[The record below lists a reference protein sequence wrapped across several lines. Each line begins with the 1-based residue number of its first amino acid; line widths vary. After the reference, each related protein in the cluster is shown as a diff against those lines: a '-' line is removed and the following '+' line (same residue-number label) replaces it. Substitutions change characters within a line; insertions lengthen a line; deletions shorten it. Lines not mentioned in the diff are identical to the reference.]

1 MLMDYLCH
9 IGNTLFCAYQ
19 LPFSQEWDDQ
29 LNKLLDEGV
38 LLFTG
43 VCTATFSIGEHT
55 VEIWI
60 ANRWYSFGEVHR
72 LDGEYPPS
80 SLNCR
85 PRFRTMRRLHA
96 LVQRHAIEEV
106 KSCF

>member
-29 LNKLLDEGV
+29 LNKLLNEGV
-38 LLFTG
+38 LLFANKH
-43 VCTATFSIGEHT
+43 TATFSIGEHT

-96 LVQRHAIEEV
+96 AVKDHAAREV

>member
-19 LPFSQEWDDQ
+19 MPFSQEWDDQ
-29 LNKLLDEGV
+29 LNKLLDEGI
-38 LLFTG
+38 LLF
-43 VCTATFSIGEHT
+43 VDRCTATFSIGEHT

-60 ANRWYSFGEVHR
+60 ANRWYSFGEMYR
-72 LDGEYPPS
+72 LDERCKPRFTGY
-80 SLNCR
+80 R
-85 PRFRTMRRLHA
+85 PRFRTMRRLYA
-96 LVQRHAIEEV
+96 LVKDHTAREI

>member
-9 IGNTLFCAYQ
+9 IGNTLICAYQ
-19 LPFSQEWDDQ
+19 MPFSQEWDDQ
-29 LNKLLDEGV
+29 LNKLLDEGI
-38 LLFTG
+38 LLF
-43 VCTATFSIGEHT
+43 VDRCTATFSIGEHT

-60 ANRWYSFGEVHR
+60 ANRWYSFGGMYR
-72 LDGEYPPS
+72 LDERCKPRFTGY
-80 SLNCR
+80 R

-96 LVQRHAIEEV
+96 AVKDHAAKEF

>member
-19 LPFSQEWDDQ
+19 MPFSQEWDDK
-29 LNKLLDEGV
+29 LNELLDEGI
-38 LLFTG
+38 LLFADE
-43 VCTATFSIGEHT
+43 CTATFSIGEHT

-60 ANRWYSFGEVHR
+60 ANRWYAFGEIHR
-72 LDGEYPPS
+72 LDGKYKPRFTGY
-80 SLNCR
+80 R

-96 LVQRHAIEEV
+96 AVKDHTAKEF